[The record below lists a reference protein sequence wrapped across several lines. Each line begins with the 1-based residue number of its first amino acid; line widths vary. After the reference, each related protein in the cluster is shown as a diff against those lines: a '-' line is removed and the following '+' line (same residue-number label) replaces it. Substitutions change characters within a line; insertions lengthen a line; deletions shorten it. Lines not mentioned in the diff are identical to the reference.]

1 MSLTD
6 PFVRRPIM
14 TTLVMLSILGFGML
28 AFFRLPVSDLPD
40 VDFPTITVSA
50 GLPGA
55 SPETMASS
63 VALPLEREF
72 SSIGGIESMTSTS
85 GLGSTTITIQFDL
98 SRNLDGAA
106 QDVQAAITQAQGD
119 LPPDMPSPPSFRKV
133 NPAEQPILLLAA
145 YSDSLPYS
153 KVDEYADTL
162 IAQRLSTVLGVAQVD
177 VYGSQKYAVRVM
189 VDPRELAARGIGFD
203 EVETAIREANSN
215 AATGQLDTGA
225 KARTVEATGQL
236 TNAREFRE
244 LIVSYR
250 EGHPVRLRQIASV
263 LDGVENEK
271 NLGWYNNTRG
281 VVLAIQRQP
290 GANTVAV
297 IDRILKLLPTY
308 KAQLPGGMKVDILYD
323 RSLSI
328 RESLHDVEFT
338 LVLAVILV
346 VLVIFLFLRNVRA
359 TLIPS
364 AAIPL
369 SIIGTFG
376 VMYLL
381 GFSVNNFSLMALIL
395 AVGFVVDDAIVVLE
409 NIVRHVERGETP
421 LDAALK
427 GGREI
432 GFTILSMTLSLAAV
446 FIPVLF
452 MGGILGRLLNEFAV
466 TIAVAILIS
475 GFVSLSL
482 TPLLCSRFL
491 KQTESTG
498 TNAFFR
504 WSESLFKG
512 LLTGYEHTL
521 RLAMNHRG
529 FVACAALMM
538 AAATIWLFV
547 LVPKGFIPNEDT
559 NRIMISTEAEQGVA
573 FEKLMELQQ
582 QAAAIVA
589 NNPHVQGFMSRIGG
603 GQTTTGSNT
612 GRLFLTL
619 KPRSERP
626 AIDDIVRQLR
636 KDLAGIPGLRVFPQ
650 NPPTIRIG
658 GMQTKSLYQFTLF
671 GPNLD
676 HLYAAAGKMEARM
689 RETPGIVDVTSD
701 LQITAPQVLVDINR
715 DKAATLGVTAAQIER
730 TLGAAYGAREI
741 STIYTPNNQYRVIIE
756 ADDAFKREAA
766 DLSRLYVRSSNGTLV
781 ALDAIA
787 TFRSQVGPLTVQHLG
802 QLPAVTL
809 SFDLARGV
817 SLSDVVPIIQRIAV
831 TELDDQIGSQFQG
844 TAQAFQSSLANLGFL
859 LIMAIIVIYIILG
872 ILYESFV
879 HPLTILSGL
888 PSAGFGAL
896 LTLLIF
902 GMELNVYG
910 FVGLLMLIGI
920 VKKNAIMMIDFALE
934 AQRKDH
940 LPSERAIVDACL
952 VRFRPIMMTTF
963 AAMMGTLPIAL
974 GLGAGGD
981 VRQPLGL
988 TVIGGLLVSQLVTLY
1003 ITPIVYLFFERF
1015 GGGSPG
1021 SAISPNSTPS
1031 KDSGTSP
1038 RMPSATGFL

>member
-1 MSLTD
+1 MSITD

-14 TTLVMLSILGFGML
+14 TTLVMASILGFGTL
-28 AFFRLPVSDLPD
+28 AYLQMPVSDLPS
-40 VDFPTITVSA
+40 VDFPTISVTA
-50 GLPGA
+50 NLPGA
-55 SPETMASS
+55 SPETMASA
-63 VALPLEREF
+63 VALPLEKEF
-72 SSIGGIESMTSTS
+72 STIAGIESMTSS
-85 GLGSTTITIQFDL
+85 SAQGSTTVTIQFDL
-98 SRNLDGAA
+98 SRNIDAAA
-106 QDVQAAITQAQGD
+106 QDVQSAISQAQGS
-119 LPPDMPSPPSFRKV
+119 LPTDMPTPPSFRKV
-133 NPAEQPILLLAA
+133 NPADQPILLLAA
-145 YSDSLPYS
+145 YSDTLPYS

-177 VYGSQKYAVRVM
+177 LYGSQKYAVRVK
-189 VDPRELAARGIGFD
+189 VDPRELAARGIGID
-203 EVETAIREANSN
+203 EVENSIKEANSKE
-215 AATGQLDTGA
+215 ATGELDTGS
-225 KARTVEATGQL
+225 KSRTIETTAQL
-236 TNAREFRE
+236 TNAAQFRE
-244 LIVSYR
+244 LIVTYR
-250 EGHPVRLRQIASV
+250 NGYPVRLKQIATV
-263 LDGVENEK
+263 LDDVENDK
-271 NLGWYNNTRG
+271 NFGWYNDKRG
-281 VVLAIQRQP
+281 VVLAVQRQP

-297 IDRILKLLPTY
+297 IDRILELLPTY
-308 KAQLPGGMKVDILYD
+308 KAQLPGGMHLDILYD
-323 RSLSI
+323 RSTSI

-346 VLVIFLFLRNVRA
+346 VLVIFIFLRNLRA

-376 VMYLL
+376 IIYLL

-409 NIVRHVERGETP
+409 NIVRHLEKGMTP
-421 LDAALK
+421 MEAALK

-482 TPLLCSRFL
+482 TPMLCSRFL
-491 KQTESTG
+491 KQ
-498 TNAFFR
+498 AH
-504 WSESLFKG
+504 SESRNPIFRFSEAAFAKLQETYRRTLGIALKHHLFVS
-512 LLTGYEHTL
+512 LLA
-521 RLAMNHRG
+521 LAM
-529 FVACAALMM
+529 AAGT
-538 AAATIWLFV
+538 AWLFV
-547 LVPKGFIPNEDT
+547 IVPKGFLPNEDSS
-559 NRIMISTEAEQGVA
+559 RIMITTEAEQGVA
-573 FEKLMELQQ
+573 FEKLVEMQQ
-582 QAAAIVA
+582 EAAAIVA
-589 NNPHVQGFMSRIGG
+589 KNPAVEGFMSRIGG
-603 GQTTTGSNT
+603 GSASAGNN
-612 GRLFLTL
+612 GRMFVTL

-626 AIDDIVRQLR
+626 PVDTVVRQMR
-636 KDLAGIPGLRVFPQ
+636 WELAGIPGLKVFPQ

-671 GPNLD
+671 GPDLKQ
-676 HLYAAAGKMEARM
+676 LYSASEKMENLM
-689 RETPGIVDVTSD
+689 RDIPGIVDVTTD
-701 LQITAPQVLVDINR
+701 LQITNPQVLVDINR
-715 DKAATLGVTAAQIER
+715 DKASTLGVSAAQIER
-730 TLGAAYGAREI
+730 ALGGAFGSRQI

-756 ADDAFKREAA
+756 AKDDFKREAE
-766 DLSRLYVRSSNGTLV
+766 DLSRLYVRSSQGQLV
-781 ALDAIA
+781 ALSAVA
-787 TFRSQVGPLTVQHLG
+787 KFKTQVGPLTVQHLG
-802 QLPAVTL
+802 QLPAVTI
-809 SFDLARGV
+809 SFDLAKGY
-817 SLSDVVPIIQRIAV
+817 SLSNVVPRIQQLAKA
-831 TELDDQIGSQFQG
+831 ELDERIGTQFQG
-844 TAQAFQSSLANLGFL
+844 TAQAFQSSLSNLGLL

-934 AQRKDH
+934 AQRTDKM
-940 LPSERAIVDACL
+940 PPERAIFEACV
-952 VRFRPIMMTTF
+952 VRFRPIMMTTM

-988 TVIGGLLVSQLVTLY
+988 SVVGGLILSQVVTLY
-1003 ITPIVYLFFERF
+1003 ITPIIYLYLERVQGWF
-1015 GGGSPG
+1015 GKRRPKNP
-1021 SAISPNSTPS
+1021 ATS
-1031 KDSGTSP
+1031 KPEKLAG
-1038 RMPSATGFL
+1038 AH

>member
-1 MSLTD
+1 MTEL
-6 PFVRRPIM
+6 FIRRPIM
-14 TTLVMLSILGFGML
+14 TTLVMLTILGAGLL
-28 AFFRLPVSDLPD
+28 AYSRLPVSDLPN
-40 VDFPTITVSA
+40 VDFPTISVSA

-63 VALPLEREF
+63 VALPLEKEF
-72 SSIGGIESMTSTS
+72 STIAGIESMTSTS
-85 GLGSTTITIQFDL
+85 ALGSTTITIQFDL
-98 SRNLDGAA
+98 SRNIDAAA
-106 QDVQAAITQAQGD
+106 QDVQAAISQAQSN
-119 LPPDMPSPPSFRKV
+119 LPTDMPSPPSYRKV

-145 YSDSLPYS
+145 SSDSLPYS

-177 VYGSQKYAVRVM
+177 IYGSQKYAVRVK
-189 VDPRELAARGIGFD
+189 VDPRELATRGIGFD
-203 EVETAIREANSN
+203 EVEKAITEANSN
-215 AATGQLDTGA
+215 AATGQLDTGV
-225 KARTVEATGQL
+225 KARTIEATGQL
-236 TNAREFRE
+236 SRAEDFRE

-250 EGHPVRLRQIASV
+250 DGFPVRLRQIATVLNSV
-263 LDGVENEK
+263 EDEK
-271 NLGWYNNTRG
+271 NLGWYNTTRG

-297 IDRILKLLPTY
+297 IDRIRELLPGY
-308 KAQLPGGMKVDILYD
+308 KAQLPGGMKLDILYD

-338 LVLAVILV
+338 LVLAIALV
-346 VLVIFLFLRNVRA
+346 VLVIFIFLRNIRA

-409 NIVRHVERGETP
+409 NIVRSIEQGETP
-421 LDAALK
+421 MQAALK

-466 TIAVAILIS
+466 TIAAAILIS
-475 GFVSLSL
+475 GFISLSL
-482 TPLLCSRFL
+482 TPMLCSRFL
-491 KQTESTG
+491 KQSHRAST
-498 TNAFFR
+498 NIIFR
-504 WSESLFKG
+504 WSESFFAR
-512 LLTGYEHTL
+512 LLAGYEKTL
-521 RLAMNHRG
+521 RLALRHHLI
-529 FVACAALMM
+529 VSLAALVMT
-538 AAATIWLFV
+538 AATAWLFV
-547 LVPKGFIPNEDT
+547 IVRKGFLPNEDT

-573 FEKLMELQQ
+573 FDKMMELQQ

-589 NNPHVQGFMSRIGG
+589 KNPHVEGFMSRLGG
-603 GQTTTGSNT
+603 GQSTSSANT

-619 KPRSERP
+619 KPRRGRP
-626 AIDDIVRQLR
+626 AIDDIIRQLR
-636 KDLAGIPGLRVFPQ
+636 KDLSGIPGLKVFPQ

-671 GPNLD
+671 GPELAP
-676 HLYAAAGKMEARM
+676 LYAAAAKMETRL
-689 RETPGIVDVTSD
+689 RGLPGIVDVTSD
-701 LQITAPQVLVDINR
+701 LQITSPQVLVKINR
-715 DKAATLGVTAAQIER
+715 DKASTLGISAAQIER
-730 TLGAAYGAREI
+730 TLGAAYGTRQI

-756 ADDAFKREAA
+756 ASDDFQREAS
-766 DLSRLYVRSSNGTLV
+766 DLSRLYVRSNQGRLV
-781 ALDAIA
+781 ALDAVA
-787 TFRSQVGPLTVQHLG
+787 SYKTQVGPLTVQHLG

-809 SFDLARGV
+809 SFDLARGA
-817 SLSDVVPIIQRIAV
+817 SLSDVVPLIQRTADE
-831 TELDDQIGSQFQG
+831 ELDEQISTQFQG
-844 TAQAFQSSLANLGFL
+844 TAQAFQSSLGNLGLL
-859 LIMAIIVIYIILG
+859 LIMAILVIYIILG
-872 ILYESFV
+872 ILYESFI

-896 LTLLIF
+896 LTLWLF
-902 GMELNVYG
+902 GLELNVYG

-934 AQRKDH
+934 TQRNDH
-940 LPSERAIVDACL
+940 TPPDRAIFEACL
-952 VRFRPIMMTTF
+952 VRFRPILMTTM

-988 TVIGGLLVSQLVTLY
+988 SVVGGLIISQLVTLY
-1003 ITPIVYLFFERF
+1003 ITPIIYLYMERLQARL
-1015 GGGSPG
+1015 GKKSDPKPENP
-1021 SAISPNSTPS
+1021 APALA
-1031 KDSGTSP
+1031 
-1038 RMPSATGFL
+1038 RA